1 MFKYFIK
8 MKELTFILSYYNQQD
23 VLKKHISFWK
33 KYSPEYKEKT
43 SFLIVDDCSKK
54 SALDVLKNEQ
64 DIDDLDIHLY
74 RVKEDLFCN
83 IAGVRNLGF
92 QEMQTKWGL
101 LLDMDTLVDN
111 EMMKSLFSLM
121 KMDQQHTAYKFNRK
135 VPNNP
140 NHRKQ
145 GRFHP
150 AITLIRKE
158 DYWLVGGCEED
169 LVGHYG
175 DTDPSFWWR
184 ARGKIRVQFCKDIY
198 LTYDPD
204 GECDMI
210 RDTRHNKQLCEKKK
224 RNNSW
229 STDFIRFPWEKLE
242 FPQTSSTHNDAHDNP

>member
-1 MFKYFIK
+1 
-8 MKELTFILSYYNQQD
+8 MKELTFVLSYYNQQD

-54 SALDVLKNEQ
+54 SAIDVLKNEQ

-92 QEMQTKWGL
+92 KEMQTEWGL

-111 EMMKSLFSLM
+111 DMMKGLFILM
-121 KMDQQHTAYKFNRK
+121 KYKEKRAAYKFNRK
-135 VPNNP
+135 VPKNP
-140 NHRKQ
+140 RHVKNGQ
-145 GRFHP
+145 FHP
-150 AITLIRKE
+150 AITLIRRE
-158 DYWLVGGCEED
+158 DYWFVGGCEED

-175 DTDPSFWWR
+175 QTDPSFWYR
-184 ARGKIRVQFCKDIY
+184 AKNKIKVYFCRDIF
-198 LTYDPD
+198 LTYDPE

-210 RDTRHNKQLCEKKK
+210 RDTRHNTQLFEKKK
-224 RNNSW
+224 KDNSW
-229 STDFIRFPWEKLE
+229 STDFIRFDWEKIQ
-242 FPQTSSTHNDAHDNP
+242 F

>member
-1 MFKYFIK
+1 
-8 MKELTFILSYYNQQD
+8 MKELTFVLSYYNQQD

-92 QEMQTKWGL
+92 KEMQTKWGL

-111 EMMKSLFSLM
+111 DMMNGIFDILTTQTLR
-121 KMDQQHTAYKFNRK
+121 HYAYKFNRK

-140 NHRKQ
+140 HHVKNGQ
-145 GRFHP
+145 FHP
-150 AITLIRKE
+150 AITLIRHE

-175 DTDPSFWWR
+175 YTDTSFWWR
-184 ARGKIRVQFCKDIY
+184 ARGKIKVFFCKNIF
-198 LTYDPD
+198 LTYDPE
-204 GECDMI
+204 GECEMV
-210 RDTRHNKQLCEKKK
+210 RNTFHNRQLFEKKK
-224 RNNSW
+224 KDNNW
-229 STDFIRFPWEKLE
+229 STDFIRFNWERKE
-242 FPQTSSTHNDAHDNP
+242 F